1 MTELVKEEIVVTE
14 IRCHRVDFSG
24 ARIGQ
29 RAGQM
34 SAARVGGLA
43 SNQLYRMYAFNFF
56 EYREG
61 PLGYLYASLKLVAG
75 RCIVRLQCRWTL
87 K

>member
-1 MTELVKEEIVVTE
+1 
-14 IRCHRVDFSG
+14 
-24 ARIGQ
+24 
-29 RAGQM
+29 M
-34 SAARVGGLA
+34 SAARVEGLA

-75 RCIVRLQCRWTL
+75 RCIVRLQCRWSL